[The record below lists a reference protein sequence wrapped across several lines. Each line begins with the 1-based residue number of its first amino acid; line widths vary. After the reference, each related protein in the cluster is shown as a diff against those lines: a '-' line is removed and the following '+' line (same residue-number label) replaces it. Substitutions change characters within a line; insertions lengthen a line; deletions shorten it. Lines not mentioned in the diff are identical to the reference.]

1 MPSFVATLVAD
12 VTSTTVSFLTTVIS
26 SYWLTILG
34 VVFVG
39 AMISLFWRFA
49 HRVTGRR

>member
-1 MPSFVATLVAD
+1 MPDFIATLVGAATTQT
-12 VTSTTVSFLTTVIS
+12 VTFLESVINT
-26 SYWLTILG
+26 YWLTILG

-49 HRVTGRR
+49 HRVTGGR

>member
-1 MPSFVATLVAD
+1 MPAFVATLVGN
-12 VTSTTVSFLTTVIS
+12 VTTESVAFLTEVIN

-39 AMISLFWRFA
+39 FMIGLFWRLA
-49 HRVTGRR
+49 HRITGR